1 MSCLSLHFSFWQVS
15 ISSRCFFPWLFS
27 DSFQTDDLPF
37 LNCLLW
43 ITFHS
48 LWSSCL
54 LFPLMNSSASVCLVC
69 FPFSSF
75 AKLSVLPILQHHLLT
90 TFIFTLTISS
100 SMYQSIHFPDELTS
114 PLLTPSVY
122 FPLLHLYT
130 NSFIFQPLSLIHLIS
145 ITLLPSLELLPNS
158 LPTSITSTN
167 KTPYPPYILII
178 CNIYTLHISY
188 IN

>member
-1 MSCLSLHFSFWQVS
+1 
-15 ISSRCFFPWLFS
+15 
-27 DSFQTDDLPF
+27 
-37 LNCLLW
+37 
-43 ITFHS
+43 
-48 LWSSCL
+48 
-54 LFPLMNSSASVCLVC
+54 MNSSASVCLVC

-167 KTPYPPYILII
+167 ETPYPPFTYSPYLHNPPSFFRAPAKFLT
-178 CNIYTLHISY
+178 NIHHIYKRNPLPPFHLFTLSP
-188 IN
+188 